1 MHALVATSGTVGEL
15 YPLLSVAVELQKRKY
30 VVSFAAQAY
39 HKQKVEDAGIAFHA
53 LRPDV
58 HQNTL
63 EYMFSNTQEINSRVL
78 SFHTSAIPETFED
91 LLLCSQG
98 VDIIVSG
105 ALVFPPARLI
115 AHMKGIPWINCVIYP
130 DAVKPPPTTELLRY
144 LAGGQ
149 LSSQDRTQFIKA
161 AGRALHALCSTYHIA
176 PPAMFSRPAATL
188 ALFSPCLINSEIS
201 DLVQIIGFPK
211 YHGAISEL
219 PGELVGFLKAGTP
232 PIVFALGTSAIHA
245 VGPRFYEIAISAAV
259 QLGFRAVL
267 LTGLDERVIPQN
279 IPGDGS
285 VFVTGQYVNYLALF
299 QNAKLVAHHGGI
311 GTMAAAMRA
320 GVPALIIPFAFDQP
334 QNAVI
339 AQGLGIAR
347 ALAPQDY
354 GLDKLTSE
362 LLILS
367 QEPSYATRST
377 ELSSVVQKEDGA
389 ERACQII
396 EQFLLPARR
405 QRDAAASNAEV
416 LTNILDRP
424 RRRDA

>member
-1 MHALVATSGTVGEL
+1 MQLGPVCIPVRVSLERFDDVSLFANDDGHHQSYESAFSSPPPKIKAAPNECLRRRPQEVARSTRPRLLRSVRSPTGPSAPTGRLCNGFGRCATRASETTMHALVATSGTVGEL

-232 PIVFALGTSAIHA
+232 PIVFALGTSALHA
-245 VGPRFYEIAISAAV
+245 
-259 QLGFRAVL
+259 
-267 LTGLDERVIPQN
+267 
-279 IPGDGS
+279 
-285 VFVTGQYVNYLALF
+285 
-299 QNAKLVAHHGGI
+299 
-311 GTMAAAMRA
+311 
-320 GVPALIIPFAFDQP
+320 
-334 QNAVI
+334 
-339 AQGLGIAR
+339 
-347 ALAPQDY
+347 
-354 GLDKLTSE
+354 
-362 LLILS
+362 
-367 QEPSYATRST
+367 
-377 ELSSVVQKEDGA
+377 
-389 ERACQII
+389 
-396 EQFLLPARR
+396 
-405 QRDAAASNAEV
+405 
-416 LTNILDRP
+416 
-424 RRRDA
+424 